1 MMDYMDEI
9 EARLTPFVES
19 GELERVVVRA
29 PRGFGNIEN
38 FNSGFIIVNMADWG
52 SRRSAWEIMADV
64 RQQLSS
70 LPGVQAFPVMRQGF
84 GQRTQKP
91 VQFVLGGGTYE
102 ELARW
107 RDRLINHV
115 RENNP
120 RLTAIESNYDET
132 QPQLRVDINY
142 ERAAC
147 VRRHRD

>member
-1 MMDYMDEI
+1 
-9 EARLTPFVES
+9 
-19 GELERVVVRA
+19 
-29 PRGFGNIEN
+29 
-38 FNSGFIIVNMADWG
+38 
-52 SRRSAWEIMADV
+52 MADV

-102 ELARW
+102 DLARW

-132 QPQLRVDINY
+132 QPQLRVDIDY
-142 ERAAC
+142 ERAASLGVTVTEWKATVVAKTARARWITFRC
-147 VRRHRD
+147 AQHAQGSSFRWQAWSRCLILPAPAR